1 MYCGGAVMLMA
12 TSIKKDEYRT
22 RTIVDFVLFQLDVIS
37 PSAFFPLS
45 IILVVTIGG
54 HPLNIF

>member
-1 MYCGGAVMLMA
+1 MYCDGAVMLMA

-37 PSAFFPLS
+37 PSAFNPPPFS
-45 IILVVTIGG
+45 HIGG
-54 HPLNIF
+54 NY